1 MLPIFELRLALP
13 MAYFKYGFNIYE
25 SFILSVIGN
34 MIPIIFLLYFLS
46 WLEKILSKCIFFKK
60 IFDWIYLRSE
70 KAFSKN
76 YEKWGKIGL
85 IVFVGIPLPMTGAW
99 TGAIAS
105 TLFRIK
111 PKEAFWLIFLGV
123 LMAGVIV
130 SIICLMF
137 KSLALQWFISW
148 TLSSVG

>member
-1 MLPIFELRLALP
+1 MIPNTLKVIWFSMLPIFELRLALP

-25 SFILSVIGN
+25 SFALSVVGN
-34 MIPIIFLLYFLS
+34 MIPIIFILYLLEILV
-46 WLEKILSKCIFFKK
+46 KIFSKWIFFKK
-60 IFDWIYLRSE
+60 IFDWIYYHSE

-76 YEKWGKIGL
+76 YEKWGKLGL
-85 IVFVGIPLPMTGAW
+85 VIFVGIPLPITGAW

-111 PKEAFWLIFLGV
+111 PKEAFWLILLGV

-130 SIICLMF
+130 SVLCLLGKF
-137 KSLALQWFISW
+137 VIN
-148 TLSSVG
+148 